1 MYCILMY
8 RVINQLVCS
17 LVNLSGLRFWETIT
31 LVVLWYTIFKAIMI
45 GLIVAQLLYCLILII
60 SYRYMQHND
69 DPTFAV
75 FDTFGGWNKPT
86 MKQYSQDS
94 KECVANLNLDYS
106 V

>member
-1 MYCILMY
+1 
-8 RVINQLVCS
+8 
-17 LVNLSGLRFWETIT
+17 
-31 LVVLWYTIFKAIMI
+31 
-45 GLIVAQLLYCLILII
+45 
-60 SYRYMQHND
+60 MQHND

-94 KECVANLNLDYS
+94 KEWFANLNLDYS